1 MIIRA
6 KNKEISVRGIQSE
19 SIRQNGKSYPAL
31 RITVD
36 GGLPQTEIDALCSGQ
51 LEIIDD
57 SGNVIGTHEGYT
69 TNAEHSL
76 IIGKITTADQ
86 EIAELTEEITATKQ
100 EHTAYVATVQTI
112 LPVLDDAEA
121 VTVKGLYPAWE
132 DLCKESVTV
141 EKPGYRFRYGD
152 DLYKTVQPKYTF
164 VSHHVPGGGTESL
177 FTRIDETHAGTA
189 EDPIPYN
196 GNMVLENG
204 KYYVQGGVVYLCTRD
219 TGNPVYNPLS
229 ELVGLYVEIYE
240 A

>member
-1 MIIRA
+1 MIIKA
-6 KNKEISVRGIQSE
+6 KNREISVKGIQSE

-36 GGLPQTEIDALCSGQ
+36 GGLPQTEIDALCSGM

-76 IIGKITTADQ
+76 IVGKITTADQ
-86 EIAELTEEITATKQ
+86 EIAELENEITATKQ

-112 LPVLDDAEA
+112 LPVLDDAAA

-132 DLCKESVTV
+132 PNTAYKTGERLL
-141 EKPGYRFRYGD
+141 YGD
-152 DLYKTVQPKYTF
+152 TLYRVLQDHTSQADWLP
-164 VSHHVPGGGTESL
+164 SGTAAL

-204 KYYVQGGVVYLCTRD
+204 KYYVQDGVIYHCTRD

-229 ELVGLYVEIYE
+229 ELVGLYVEIYKQ
-240 A
+240 

>member
-1 MIIRA
+1 MIIKA
-6 KNKEISVRGIQSE
+6 KNKEISVRGIHSNT
-19 SIRQNGKSYPAL
+19 IRQNGKSYPAL
-31 RITVD
+31 QIAVD
-36 GGLPQTEIDALCSGQ
+36 GGLSQTEIDALCSGQ

-86 EIAELTEEITATKQ
+86 EIAELTEEITAAKQ
-100 EHTAYVATVQTI
+100 EHTAYKGMVLTI
-112 LPVLDDAEA
+112 LPVLDDAAA

-132 DLCKESVTV
+132 PNTAYKAGERLL
-141 EKPGYRFRYGD
+141 YGD
-152 DLYKTVQPKYTF
+152 VLYRVLQDHTSQADWLPSGTAALYTA
-164 VSHHVPGGGTESL
+164 
-177 FTRIDETHAGTA
+177 IDETHAGTA

-196 GNMVLENG
+196 GNMALENG
-204 KYYVQGGVVYLCTRD
+204 KYYVQDGVIYHCTRD

>member
-6 KNKEISVRGIQSE
+6 KNREISVKGIQSE

-31 RITVD
+31 RIAVD
-36 GGLPQTEIDALCSGQ
+36 SGLSQTEIDALCSGM
-51 LEIIDD
+51 LEIVDD

-69 TNAEHSL
+69 TNAEHCL

-132 DLCKESVTV
+132 PNTAYKTGERLL
-141 EKPGYRFRYGD
+141 YGD
-152 DLYKTVQPKYTF
+152 VLYRVLQDHTSQADWLPSGTAALYTA
-164 VSHHVPGGGTESL
+164 
-177 FTRIDETHAGTA
+177 IDETHAGTA

-196 GNMVLENG
+196 GNMALENG
-204 KYYVQGGVVYLCTRD
+204 KHYVQDGVVYLCTRD
-219 TGNPVYNPLS
+219 TGNPVYHALS
-229 ELVGLYVEIYE
+229 DLVGQYVEIYE